1 MTFFHEA
8 TQGKLFINSIEAI
21 SLLVMYLFRLL
32 VFQNKFSEEIKPT
45 KNWFLNVERLFTQDD
60 SAMYKL
66 CKAHGVCLFYFIK

>member
-1 MTFFHEA
+1 MRERMKGSDFNQIVKKKNTTKSNDYFFHEV

-45 KNWFLNVERLFTQDD
+45 KN
-60 SAMYKL
+60 
-66 CKAHGVCLFYFIK
+66 

>member
-1 MTFFHEA
+1 MRERMKGSDFNQIVKKNTTKSIDYFFHEV

-45 KNWFLNVERLFTQDD
+45 KN
-60 SAMYKL
+60 
-66 CKAHGVCLFYFIK
+66 

>member
-1 MTFFHEA
+1 MRERMKGSDFNQIVKKKTTKSNGYFFHEV

-45 KNWFLNVERLFTQDD
+45 KN
-60 SAMYKL
+60 
-66 CKAHGVCLFYFIK
+66 